1 MVFRAKIGLSLYC
14 ATAIVAGEALA
25 QDAEG
30 PSAAGAAGL
39 TEVVVTA
46 QRREE
51 REHDVPMTITTATAA
66 QLEKAGVETVGE
78 LSRVVPAF
86 EMNYQGVYS
95 QPTIRGVSTSV
106 AGVATGSAVGIY
118 VDGFFVPS
126 PLTSDFDLLN
136 VTSIQVLKGPQGTLF
151 GRNTTAGAILVT
163 TSEPSVNQRLDAK
176 VSYGRYNEVESSFYG
191 TTGVTD
197 RAAVDI
203 AASYRRGDGFIH
215 NIVTG
220 SDHDGEYDSFT
231 VRTGFK
237 YLFNDE
243 GTDSVLFRFVHGKT
257 IDPSLAAQ
265 TVYNGES
272 IGSVIPG
279 TPVASRRG
287 QVSSTDNNFFDALT
301 DAGYLTGR
309 FDLGFANLTSYSM
322 YRDERAGEGVD
333 FDGTPIPA
341 FYALF
346 KATDETFTQEIDLN
360 SKPGTPLTWVVGAY
374 YFNELG
380 QWPYFRFSAFGA
392 PLTELWNTSNRVT
405 STAVFADATYKL
417 VDRLSLTAG
426 IRYSHEHD
434 NAFYNLAL
442 ADAGLAAGLY
452 PAQQSWNSVTPRGVI
467 RYDFD
472 SSSNVYA
479 SITRGY
485 KAGFLN
491 PNGLTTTP
499 VEPEQITAYE
509 GGYKYSRGPTRF
521 EASAFKYRYRNL
533 QVATYN
539 GQIAIVTNAAQ
550 SSIYG
555 GELAFSTLL
564 GQHLELSLGGAYT
577 HAEYERYT
585 NAPSFSQ
592 ILNPTNPAFGTF
604 ATTSVNASSNV
615 MLQAPRFSGNAS
627 LDYTTPLAGGSVSL
641 NANFAYQSKVYFD
654 PANQFPQGGYGRLNL
669 RGTWTTPSGHW
680 SFSVFGNNVT
690 DRTYRRTVFP
700 TPFAVLTVYGEPVTY
715 GGSVALHF

>member
-1 MVFRAKIGLSLYC
+1 MVSRAKIGLLLCC
-14 ATAIVAGEALA
+14 AIASMT
-25 QDAEG
+25 
-30 PSAAGAAGL
+30 GAARAQNAEAPSTSGPTAL

-66 QLEKAGVETVGE
+66 QLEKAGVQTVGD
-78 LSRVVPAF
+78 LTQVVPAF
-86 EMNYQGVYS
+86 EMNYQGVYN

-106 AGVATGSAVGIY
+106 AGVATGAAVGIY
-118 VDGFFVPS
+118 VDGFFLPS

-136 VTSIQVLKGPQGTLF
+136 VSSIQVLKGPQGTLF

-163 TSEPSVNQRLDAK
+163 TSEPSVNRRMDAK
-176 VSYGRYNEVESSFYG
+176 ISYGRYNEVQSSFYG

-197 RAAVDI
+197 RVAVDI
-203 AASYRRGDGFIH
+203 GASYRRGDGFLH

-231 VRTGFK
+231 VRTGIK
-237 YLFNDE
+237 YSFNDA
-243 GTDSVLFRFVHGKT
+243 GTDSLLFRFVHSKT

-272 IGSVIPG
+272 IGSVVPG
-279 TPVASRRG
+279 TPVASSRG
-287 QVSSTDNNFFDALT
+287 QISSTGNNFFHALT

-333 FDGTPIPA
+333 FDGTPLPA
-341 FYALF
+341 FYGF
-346 KATDETFTQEIDLN
+346 YKATDETFTQEIDLN
-360 SKPGTPLTWVVGAY
+360 STPGSPLTWVLGAY

-380 QWPYFRFSAFGA
+380 QWPYFRISTFGS
-392 PLTELWNTSNRVT
+392 PLTQIYNTSNKVI

-417 VDRLSLTAG
+417 VDRVALTAG

-434 NAFYNLAL
+434 NAFYNLTGIP
-442 ADAGLAAGLY
+442 AGFF

-467 RYDFD
+467 RYDLD

-479 SITRGY
+479 SLTRGY

-499 VEPEQITAYE
+499 VEPETITAYE
-509 GGYKYSRGPTRF
+509 GGYKYSEGSTRF
-521 EASAFKYRYRNL
+521 QASAFKYRYRNL

-539 GQIAIVTNAAQ
+539 GQQSIVTNAAQ

-555 GELAFSTLL
+555 GELSFSTLL
-564 GQHLELSLGGAYT
+564 AQHLEFSLGAAYT
-577 HAEYERYT
+577 HAEYQRYT
-585 NAPSFSQ
+585 NAPFFSQ
-592 ILNPTNPAFGTF
+592 ILDPTNPAFGTF
-604 ATTSVNASSNV
+604 ATTTVNASSNV
-615 MLQAPRFSGNAS
+615 MLQAPRFSGNTA
-627 LDYTTPLAGGSVSL
+627 LDYTIPLAGGSLDL

-654 PANQFPQGGYGRLNL
+654 PANQFPQGGHGLLNL
-669 RGTWTTPSGHW
+669 RGTWTTPDGHW
-680 SFSVFGNNVT
+680 SFSVYGNNVT
-690 DRTYRRTVFP
+690 DRNYRRTVFP
-700 TPFAVLTVYGEPVTY
+700 TPFAFLTVYGEPVTY